1 MLSRAGAS
9 GLTPTASFHGPGD
22 QHLAKS
28 DQPALVDCGCRERHA
43 PEAGA
48 SNGSPLP
55 GRLRAAPHGLTSGPD
70 FAVGAAY
77 TWRAVVRRRA
87 PPRGPLL
94 EPCAPRARTKS
105 LRHNL
110 AERTVLLL
118 PIRAPRGC
126 CRARLAVCIAE
137 MGGLRARGPGVTDRV
152 RLVRPVACGL
162 RLAACEYFRSDSGR
176 PGLLG
181 NRQFGPSKFARARCA
196 RRPNQPRSRHT
207 VPLACMCISYRLAI
221 AVLEIIT
228 YVAAPSYAS
237 PRAHAPYHTHAQPSR
252 ATRQQNIQ
260 PANDRSLALHP
271 SMLPDSP

>member
-1 MLSRAGAS
+1 M
-9 GLTPTASFHGPGD
+9 
-22 QHLAKS
+22 
-28 DQPALVDCGCRERHA
+28 
-43 PEAGA
+43 
-48 SNGSPLP
+48 
-55 GRLRAAPHGLTSGPD
+55 
-70 FAVGAAY
+70 
-77 TWRAVVRRRA
+77 RR
-87 PPRGPLL
+87 PRGPLL

-105 LRHNL
+105 LRRNL

-118 PIRAPRGC
+118 PIRAPRSC

-181 NRQFGPSKFARARCA
+181 NRQFGPSKFARARYA
-196 RRPNQPRSRHT
+196 RRPNRPRSRHT
-207 VPLACMCISYRLAI
+207 VPLACVCISYRLAI

-228 YVAAPSYAS
+228 YVAAPRYAS

-271 SMLPDSP
+271 SMLPDSRGTLTHRYNTHMHVLSGIGQRPQADIKRQRFMPSKGTSLEEMSLQLRS